1 MSSNNDILLR
11 ITNQFEEAIYAVING
26 VQFEEMFPVVQKDG
40 PYNESEDIRPR
51 RQRPVKSSFKSER
64 ENISEELKGKIQ
76 KKQKDKVVNKLNTFR
91 SLDDLLKL

>member
-1 MSSNNDILLR
+1 MSSNNDILLK

-26 VQFEEMFPVVQKDG
+26 VKFEDMVQVVPEEG

-64 ENISEELKGKIQ
+64 ENISEQLKGEIQ
-76 KKQKDKVVNKLNTFR
+76 KDQMVKVVNKLNTFG
-91 SLDDLLKL
+91 SLDDLLAL